1 MPPTYYVADTTEQLE
16 LISDFMR
23 TPPKGHAITLGA
35 LVACTCHTGSIAIV
49 IELFDG
55 SNGKVPAMNMAK
67 IYWIRRPK
75 GYKSRVWMHTIGRLK
90 EYNAIAP
97 VIT

>member
-1 MPPTYYVADTTEQLE
+1 VADTTEQLE
-16 LISDFMR
+16 LVSDFLLA
-23 TPPKGHAITLGA
+23 PPKGHTITLGA
-35 LVACTCHTGSIAIV
+35 LVTCTCHMGSIAIV

-55 SNGKVPAMNMAK
+55 SNGKGPPMNMAK

-75 GYKSRVWMHTIGRLK
+75 EYKSRVWMHTIGRLK
-90 EYNAIAP
+90 EYNVITP